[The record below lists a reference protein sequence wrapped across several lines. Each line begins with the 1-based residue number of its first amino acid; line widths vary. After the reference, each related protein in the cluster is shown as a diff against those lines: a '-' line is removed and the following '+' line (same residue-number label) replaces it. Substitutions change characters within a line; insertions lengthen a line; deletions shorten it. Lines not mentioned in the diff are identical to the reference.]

1 MAEQTSK
8 NNETKGGFSIG
19 YIFRFAGVVLL
30 LLSIISFSPGDL
42 DIISGGSQLEVKN
55 WIGRIG
61 AYLSAFLFYLVGL
74 AAYFIPLLLLQ
85 RVIRVLFKG
94 GSRTVTFIFSTLMV
108 VFGLVILLGLFPESF
123 APFTAKLGI
132 GHSGVPQAALA
143 GGVIGQFLG
152 APAVKG
158 WSTSIGI
165 FRAYIGVVGSS
176 IIGLSLFVAGSLLI
190 YLLDWHNLV
199 KNILGTYVFGESFS
213 DETSSAP
220 RKSSRR
226 TTYQETVTEED
237 EEGEDDEEEI
247 PQEDVQRKK
256 KTSFVD
262 ALTLVRDK
270 FKKSDKEESSPEAKD
285 DDYVDNESRNSRFA
299 DRQARFT
306 EEDNFP
312 NVTTQNNYNQVSDA
326 PISNTNNLAASVPE
340 QNNQTSLPTG
350 PASTAKMVTPD
361 VSTKVTKDTSH
372 VTTTASDYVLPPISM
387 LAKGTDVVGENLDA
401 ITHAKEILQQTLDS
415 FQIPG
420 RVSNYISGPRVT
432 RFEITLDPGINV
444 KKVEQIQDNIAMN
457 LSATSV
463 RVLAPI
469 PGRPVVGVEISNS
482 KPEAVFM
489 RSVMESD
496 IWKSG
501 KAEIPIALGKDVAG
515 NAVVLDLAKA
525 PHLLIAGST
534 GTGKSVCTNSLIVSL
549 LFRFRPD
556 ELKLIM
562 VDPKI
567 VEFEDYKNL
576 PHLLTPIIN
585 DYSKVPIALRWAVN
599 EMERRYRILANAGV
613 KKLSEFNSRPDK
625 ETPIYDEDGQLV
637 PPKLPVLIV
646 IIDELAD
653 LMMTE
658 AKKDAETSITRI
670 AQKGRAAGIHI
681 VVATQRP
688 STNVI
693 TGVIKANLPTRF
705 CFQVRSMVDSRVVL
719 DTNGAEKL
727 LGQGDML
734 FMSPASMNIERVQ
747 GAWVKDSDIKE
758 IVKFVSNQVPQNF
771 NDNVLASDAE
781 SAEEGGNGKGKES
794 TFSLEDDMDDFGLD
808 EAEIGPIVRKYLRP
822 GDSDVMKRALE
833 VIIVDRQ
840 ASTSYIQRRLRIG
853 YNRAAEIMD
862 QLQERGIVG
871 PPSGSGNKREI
882 LIFDGLEIN

>member
-1 MAEQTSK
+1 MAEQTSQ
-8 NNETKGGFSIG
+8 NNEQRSGFRVS
-19 YIFRFAGVVLL
+19 YIFYFAIIVLF
-30 LLSIISFSPGDL
+30 LLSIVSFSPGDL
-42 DIISGGSQLEVKN
+42 DIISGGSQQEVKN

-61 AYLSAFLFYLVGL
+61 AYLSAFVFYLIGL

-85 RVIRVLFKG
+85 RIIRVTFKG
-94 GSRTVTFIFSTLMV
+94 GSRTVTFIFSTLMIILGV
-108 VFGLVILLGLFPESF
+108 VILLGLFPESF
-123 APFTAKLGI
+123 APFTSKLGL
-132 GHSGVPQAALA
+132 GRQGVPQAALA

-152 APAVKG
+152 APAISDWNV
-158 WSTSIGI
+158 STGI

-176 IIGLSLFVAGSLLI
+176 IIGLSLFIAGFLII
-190 YLLDWHNLV
+190 YLLDWHNFV
-199 KNILGTYVFGESFS
+199 KNILTVYVLGESNENS
-213 DETSSAP
+213 TSISN
-220 RKSSRR
+220 RKKSNR
-226 TTYQETVTEED
+226 TTYVEEEAEEIDQEED
-237 EEGEDDEEEI
+237 IEELKNIPANKKKGLAETFSNIKEKFLPSREEDDS
-247 PQEDVQRKK
+247 QDNL
-256 KTSFVD
+256 
-262 ALTLVRDK
+262 A
-270 FKKSDKEESSPEAKD
+270 
-285 DDYVDNESRNSRFA
+285 VDNSRSNRFA

-306 EEDNFP
+306 EE
-312 NVTTQNNYNQVSDA
+312 VAENNPAQLNEVEAQPENSN
-326 PISNTNNLAASVPE
+326 ISTAVNE
-340 QNNQTSLPTG
+340 QNNNKPSLPTG

-361 VSTKVTKDTSH
+361 VSTKFTQDTSH
-372 VTTTASDYVLPPISM
+372 VTANAVDYVLPPISM
-387 LAKGTDVVGENLDA
+387 LAKGADVVGENLEA

-432 RFEITLDPGINV
+432 RFEITLDPGVNV
-444 KKVEQIQDNIAMN
+444 KKVEGIQDNIAMN
-457 LSATSV
+457 LAATSV

-469 PGRPVVGVEISNS
+469 PGRPVVGVEVSNS

-489 RSVMESD
+489 RSVMESE

-758 IVKFVSNQVPQNF
+758 IVKFVSNQVPQSF

-781 SAEEGGNGKGKES
+781 STEDGGNGKGKDGAF
-794 TFSLEDDMDDFGLD
+794 TLEDDMDDFGLD
-808 EAEIGPIVRKYLRP
+808 EVEIGPIVRKYLRP

-840 ASTSYIQRRLRIG
+840 ASTSYIQRRLKIG
-853 YNRAAEIMD
+853 YNRAAEVMD